1 MAKEVKLYSTATW
14 PWCVKVRQL
23 LDQNKILYKYLDVS
37 TDKVARDEMVN
48 KTGKLVVPVVEVDG
62 EISIGYDER
71 WLKEKLNLS

>member
-1 MAKEVKLYSTATW
+1 M
-14 PWCVKVRQL
+14 